1 MAYQP
6 TDPNRPPLSEDE
18 MRRQA
23 PLDNELQPDP
33 MLRESAQN
41 GPKVAIFVVAIAVV
55 LGALFYGLNRAGT
68 NEASTEPGSR
78 TAQTQPASPPAGMR
92 GVRCDAATGESRVH
106 AAGCADATVPPFVY
120 PLPPRYLAH
129 ARSLHAAAAAHP

>member
-6 TDPNRPPLSEDE
+6 TDPDRAPASEDE

-23 PLDNELQPDP
+23 PRDNELQPDP

-41 GPKVAIFVVAIAVV
+41 GPKVAMFVVAIAVV
-55 LGALFYGLNRAGT
+55 LGALFYGLNHAGT
-68 NEASTEPGSR
+68 NQASTEPSSR

-92 GVRCDAATGESRVH
+92 DVTPKKNTDPGVTTGAAPSRPATPPPSPSAPKADNP
-106 AAGCADATVPPFVY
+106 AAK
-120 PLPPRYLAH
+120 
-129 ARSLHAAAAAHP
+129 